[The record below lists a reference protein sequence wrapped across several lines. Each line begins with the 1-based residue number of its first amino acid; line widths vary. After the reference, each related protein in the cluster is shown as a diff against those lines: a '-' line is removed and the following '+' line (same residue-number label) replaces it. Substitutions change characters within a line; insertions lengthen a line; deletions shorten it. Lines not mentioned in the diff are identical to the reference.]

1 MTTIGRRVDDE
12 MRRRRNDDKTEGTAQ
27 PAGRIRR
34 RGHCVVGPIDVGH
47 EGRQGGG
54 VGRESW
60 GRIVCTNHRGV
71 RVAGFFGDTMC
82 LLARLITP
90 PKSMVHPPCK
100 YLCRLIRGQG
110 TRWCPQN

>member
-1 MTTIGRRVDDE
+1 MRWVYIVLEKILIITIDMTTIGRRVDDE

-60 GRIVCTNHRGV
+60 GRKAYTTHRGV
-71 RVAGFFGDTMC
+71 RVSGFF
-82 LLARLITP
+82 LATP
-90 PKSMVHPPCK
+90 CG
-100 YLCRLIRGQG
+100 CF
-110 TRWCPQN
+110 NA